1 MVYLFGLDCICGVF
15 FGVGLHL
22 KCIFWGWI
30 AFVVYFFGWVDRELL
45 AVVAPNVLSHSI
57 TVTDTLLRSVTYQHN
72 GHDDDGEDADD
83 YTNRNNDGD
92 DGETLLEK
100 FGNKICRQC
109 CRGNPIKSDFEIF
122 EHRAFQTFVWGK
134 ALK

>member
-1 MVYLFGLDCICGVF
+1 M
-15 FGVGLHL
+15 
-22 KCIFWGWI
+22 
-30 AFVVYFFGWVDRELL
+30 VYFFGWVDRELL

-72 GHDDDGEDADD
+72 GHDDVDDDEDDDD

>member
-1 MVYLFGLDCICGVF
+1 MVF
-15 FGVGLHL
+15 FFEIGLRL
-22 KCIFWGWI
+22 WCIYWGWI

-72 GHDDDGEDADD
+72 GHDDEDEDVDDD

-92 DGETLLEK
+92 DG
-100 FGNKICRQC
+100 
-109 CRGNPIKSDFEIF
+109 
-122 EHRAFQTFVWGK
+122 
-134 ALK
+134 

>member
-1 MVYLFGLDCICGVF
+1 M
-15 FGVGLHL
+15 
-22 KCIFWGWI
+22 
-30 AFVVYFFGWVDRELL
+30 
-45 AVVAPNVLSHSI
+45 APNVLSHSI

-72 GHDDDGEDADD
+72 GHNDEDEDVDDD

-92 DGETLLEK
+92 DGKTLLEK

-122 EHRAFQTFVWGK
+122 EHRALQTFVWGK

>member
-1 MVYLFGLDCICGVF
+1 MHFASRKDIFCIALLRKNQFKKKVIGKDKNVE
-15 FGVGLHL
+15 
-22 KCIFWGWI
+22 
-30 AFVVYFFGWVDRELL
+30 YFFGWVDRELL

-72 GHDDDGEDADD
+72 GHDDEDDDDDD

-122 EHRAFQTFVWGK
+122 EHWAFQTLVWGK

>member
-1 MVYLFGLDCICGVF
+1 MVYFFGLDRIG
-15 FGVGLHL
+15 G
-22 KCIFWGWI
+22 IFCLGWI

-72 GHDDDGEDADD
+72 GHDDEDEDEDDDD

-92 DGETLLEK
+92 DG
-100 FGNKICRQC
+100 
-109 CRGNPIKSDFEIF
+109 
-122 EHRAFQTFVWGK
+122 
-134 ALK
+134 